1 MLGVN
6 EADAHMLKQVEL
18 THYYFLKW
26 DDVTLAIDNIN
37 SFLVDNLVRFVDL
50 SKKDANIVFLSYPL
64 VLYFSFF
71 REARRTQSAVF
82 FDIHEDIVKSHS
94 QCIGR
99 SHCTQVIFFTLER
112 NQFHT

>member
-37 SFLVDNLVRFVDL
+37 SLLVDNLVRFVDF
-50 SKKDANIVFLSYPL
+50 SKKYANTVFLSFPF
-64 VLYFSFF
+64 VLYISFLGKL
-71 REARRTQSAVF
+71 AVPK
-82 FDIHEDIVKSHS
+82 V
-94 QCIGR
+94 Q
-99 SHCTQVIFFTLER
+99 FFTFMKTL
-112 NQFHT
+112 

>member
-1 MLGVN
+1 MLDVN

-26 DDVTLAIDNIN
+26 DDVTLAIDDFN
-37 SFLVDNLVRFVDL
+37 SLLVDNLVRFFDF
-50 SKKDANIVFLSYPL
+50 SKKDANTVFLSFPF

-82 FDIHEDIVKSHS
+82 LHS
-94 QCIGR
+94 
-99 SHCTQVIFFTLER
+99 
-112 NQFHT
+112 

>member
-37 SFLVDNLVRFVDL
+37 SLLVDNLVRFVDL
-50 SKKDANIVFLSYPL
+50 SKKDANTVFLSYLL

-82 FDIHEDIVKSHS
+82 FLTFMK
-94 QCIGR
+94 
-99 SHCTQVIFFTLER
+99 TL
-112 NQFHT
+112 

>member
-37 SFLVDNLVRFVDL
+37 SLLVDNLVRFVDL
-50 SKKDANIVFLSYPL
+50 SKRTQI
-64 VLYFSFF
+64 LYFFHIRSF
-71 REARRTQSAVF
+71 
-82 FDIHEDIVKSHS
+82 
-94 QCIGR
+94 CIFLFSCPG
-99 SHCTQVIFFTLER
+99 
-112 NQFHT
+112 